1 MQWQLFL
8 TAGGQDVLKIKNSVA
23 KRLRMNKYYG
33 TEKTRSDF
41 FENSRH
47 KFRNMSDL
55 FQNISDI
62 FFAQKETL
70 VFKQL
75 QRRVFYRKMN
85 KSGNVNARLCTQ
97 GMPGMSALFIY
108 AASACGAGFYVE
120 KRLVSGD
127 F

>member
-1 MQWQLFL
+1 MQWQVFL
-8 TAGGQDVLKIKNSVA
+8 TAGGQDVRKIKNSVA

-47 KFRNMSDL
+47 KFRNRSDL

-62 FFAQKETL
+62 FFDEKGALIFKRLQKH
-70 VFKQL
+70 VFCCKL
-75 QRRVFYRKMN
+75 N
-85 KSGNVNARLCTQ
+85 KSGNVNACLCAR
-97 GMPGMSALFIY
+97 GMPGMRALCIY

-120 KRLVSGD
+120 KRLVSRD

>member
-33 TEKTRSDF
+33 IEKTRSDF

-62 FFAQKETL
+62 FFAQKSQTYFL
-70 VFKQL
+70 LK
-75 QRRVFYRKMN
+75 
-85 KSGNVNARLCTQ
+85 
-97 GMPGMSALFIY
+97 
-108 AASACGAGFYVE
+108 
-120 KRLVSGD
+120 KRLWFSGSYKGA
-127 F
+127 FFTAK